1 MSFENDLIRFAKLLE
16 ERQDRALD
24 LWSWLPSC
32 EAAQGCLGDYHHELM
47 PEMATIM
54 GEACCYIGDL
64 KAGRPME
71 NEIYGCPCQGNCI
84 KVNDIGNVTNCDVA
98 ENGSPDNTED

>member
-1 MSFENDLIRFAKLLE
+1 MSLENDLIRFSKQLE
-16 ERQDRALD
+16 ERQDRAFD

-32 EAAQGCLGDYHHELM
+32 KAAQGCLGDYHDELM

-64 KAGRPME
+64 KAGRPLE
-71 NEIYGCPCQGNCI
+71 NEIYGCPCQGNCL
-84 KVNDIGNVTNCDVA
+84 KVNDIGNVTNGNVA
-98 ENGSPDNTED
+98 ENVSPDNTED